1 MEIRPLAPADRAQL
15 ADLLARIETF
25 TPPEVACAL
34 ELIDLALD
42 STNKDYQVLVAV
54 REGKVVGYVCFG
66 PTPMTDGT
74 FDLYWIASAPE
85 ARGQGVG
92 AGLVSA
98 MEGDIRRRKG
108 RLIRVETSAMEAYG
122 PTRGFYASMQYRE
135 ESRFRDFY
143 RVGEDLIIL
152 AKRL

>member
-1 MEIRPLAPADRAQL
+1 MEIRPLASADRQPL
-15 ADLLARIETF
+15 AELLSRIETF
-25 TPPEVACAL
+25 TPEEVSCAL
-34 ELIDLALD
+34 EVIDVAL
-42 STNKDYQVLVAV
+42 TPNNLDYQVRCAM
-54 REGKVVGYVCFG
+54 RDNRVVGYVCYG

-74 FDLYWIASAPE
+74 YDLYWIASDPLV
-85 ARGQGVG
+85 RGQGVG
-92 AGLVSA
+92 AALVSA

-122 PTRGFYASMQYRE
+122 PTRGFYAAMQYKE

-143 RVGEDLIIL
+143 KPGEDLIIL

>member
-1 MEIRPLAPADRAQL
+1 MEIRPVVSQDRTQL
-15 ADLLARIETF
+15 EGLLRRIETF
-25 TPPEVACAL
+25 TADEVDCAL
-34 ELIDLALD
+34 ELIDAA
-42 STNKDYQVLVAV
+42 SQPGNKDYQVMVAA
-54 REGKVVGYVCFG
+54 RDGKIVGYVCYG

-74 FDLYWIASAPE
+74 FDLYWIASDPLV
-85 ARGQGVG
+85 RGQGVG
-92 AGLVSA
+92 AALVSA

-122 PTRGFYASMQYRE
+122 PTRGFYAAMQYKE

-143 RVGEDLIIL
+143 KPGEDLVVL